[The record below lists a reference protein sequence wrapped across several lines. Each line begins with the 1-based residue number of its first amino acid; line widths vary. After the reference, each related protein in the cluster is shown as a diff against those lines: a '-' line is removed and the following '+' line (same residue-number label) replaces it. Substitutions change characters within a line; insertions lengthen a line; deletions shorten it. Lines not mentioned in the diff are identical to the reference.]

1 MSVWS
6 SPSQLAMLVPAMAFA
21 VGIAFGAIGQAT
33 RFCTMGALS
42 DLFTFGDA
50 TRLRMWLSAIA
61 IAMLATQAGIVSG
74 IFDLSAS
81 IYSGPRVLW
90 ASMLVGGTLFGFG
103 MVLASGCASKALI
116 RTGSGNIKALVVLI
130 IMGVVA
136 LMTLRGVL
144 AEVRVGLLD
153 RWSIE
158 LAGAQDL
165 PSSIARAFG
174 GSSTTMRIAL
184 GALLPLALAIYI
196 VRDRSFVRS
205 SAFLGGLSIG
215 VLVMLGWVITAHFG
229 YLPEH
234 PDTLEGAWIA
244 TNSRRPESLSFVT
257 PVAFSINLL
266 TLWSD
271 HNTTVTFGIAA
282 AAGVIAGSFF
292 AALMRKEFRWEAFA
306 GVEDTVNHLVG
317 ATLMG
322 FGGVTA
328 LGCTIGQGVS
338 GLSTLAAG
346 SFLAVAGI
354 VIGAFSALRYQTW
367 RIEASEQQD

>member
-1 MSVWS
+1 MNASS
-6 SPSQLAMLVPAMAFA
+6 SPSQLAVLVPAMALA

-50 TRLRMWLSAIA
+50 TRLRMWLTAIA
-61 IAMLATQAGIVSG
+61 IAMLATQAAIASG
-74 IFDLSAS
+74 LFDLSTA
-81 IYSGPRVLW
+81 IYIDPRVPW

-130 IMGVVA
+130 VIGIVA
-136 LMTLRGVL
+136 LMSLRGVL
-144 AEVRVGLLD
+144 AEVRVALLD
-153 RWSIE
+153 RWSID
-158 LAGAQDL
+158 LAGPQDL
-165 PSSIARAFG
+165 PSWLARACG
-174 GSSTTMRIAL
+174 GSPFVTRIGI
-184 GALLPLALAIYI
+184 GALVPLALLIYI

-205 SAFLGGLSIG
+205 SAFMGGLSIG
-215 VLVMLGWVITAHFG
+215 ALVTLGWFITAYLG

-234 PDTLEGAWIA
+234 PDTLEPAWIA
-244 TNSRRPESLSFVT
+244 TNSRRPESLSFVA
-257 PVAFSINLL
+257 PLAYAINLL

-271 HNTTVTFGIAA
+271 RNTTVTFGIAA
-282 AAGVIAGSFF
+282 AAGVIAGSFVT
-292 AALMRKEFRWEAFA
+292 ALLRKEFRWETFA
-306 GVEDTVNHLVG
+306 GVEDTANHLVG

-328 LGCTIGQGVS
+328 LGCTIGQGIS

-354 VIGAFSALRYQTW
+354 VAGALTALRYQV
-367 RIEASEQQD
+367 RRLESR